1 MGGCVLSADVLMK
14 LAGLGRERERERER
28 EESIIKTP
36 PSCTG
41 RNRYLL

>member
-28 EESIIKTP
+28 GKYYKDATKLY
-36 PSCTG
+36 
-41 RNRYLL
+41 R

>member
-28 EESIIKTP
+28 GKYYKDATNLY
-36 PSCTG
+36 
-41 RNRYLL
+41 R